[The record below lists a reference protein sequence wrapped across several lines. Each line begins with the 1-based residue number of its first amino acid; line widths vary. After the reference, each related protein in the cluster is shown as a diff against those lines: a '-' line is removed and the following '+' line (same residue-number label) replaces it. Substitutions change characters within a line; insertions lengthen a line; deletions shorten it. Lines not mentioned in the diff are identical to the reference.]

1 MVIIRGMNT
10 LFEHLEPLPLNEK
23 ERLVLAVL
31 YERGPLPV
39 SRVARLAK
47 TERTLTYKIVKELER
62 KGYAHSIKMDEGL
75 VYRAQDIET
84 IIFAEKRGLQKLQ
97 EAQRHIEENKKGKP
111 DKTDLMVFEGFDGI
125 RSALYYG
132 MEDKRNDELWG
143 IYRDVLESEFIP
155 LLNERHLF
163 YKEHGIKSKILFA
176 YSHEVARHYL
186 ERAKENGINTECRVV
201 NAEPVSDEQMKRL
214 SSIEIFQNNMKMY
227 SFEHKRAIVIT
238 DAQAVEMERLM
249 FTMLWQNA
257 EEV

>member
-1 MVIIRGMNT
+1 MNK
-10 LFEHLEPLPLNEK
+10 LFEYLEPLHLNDK

-39 SRVARLAK
+39 SRLARLAK
-47 TERTLTYKIVKELER
+47 TERTLTYKIAKELER
-62 KGYAHSIKMDEGL
+62 KGYAHAMKLDDGL

-84 IIFAEKRGLQKLQ
+84 IIFAEKRGLNKLYS
-97 EAQRHIEENKKGKP
+97 AQSYIEDIKKGKP
-111 DKTDLMVFEGFDGI
+111 DKTDLMVFEGSEGI
-125 RSALYYG
+125 RTALYYG

-143 IYRDVLESEFIP
+143 IYRDVLNPEYIP

-163 YKEHGIKSKILFA
+163 YKEHAIKSKILFP
-176 YSHEVARHYL
+176 YSREVASDYFK
-186 ERAKENGINTECRVV
+186 RAKQNGINTECRVV
-201 NAEPVSDEQMKRL
+201 KAEPISEEQMKRL
-214 SSIEIFQNNMKMY
+214 SSIEIFQNNMKIY

-238 DAQAVEMERLM
+238 DAQAVEMQRIM